1 MTQEYKD
8 YISHVEDEFL
18 KTTGVPLSMMTVSK
32 KNSATKES
40 ITCSDYLNRLAQR
53 KLYYKALQFI
63 LEYRDDVK
71 NKIDELTD
79 DTGTT

>member
-18 KTTGVPLSMMTVSK
+18 KVTGVPLSMMTVSR
-32 KNSATKES
+32 KNSATKDS
-40 ITCSDYLNRLAQR
+40 VTCSKFLNALAQR
-53 KLYYKALQFI
+53 KLYYNALQFI

-71 NKIDELTD
+71 NKIDELTND
-79 DTGTT
+79 RGTT